1 MIFEYGT
8 LWSHSHCHLS
18 FLFKWKT
25 KSNESAVP
33 LKAPKES
40 GPRDHP
46 FLWLNYGTRWE
57 EGISLC
63 FSREAAA
70 CRLWLVIWVSE
81 WPLRNPCETSPPSMY
96 PWEIRRGLEI
106 PAISPWRLLLS
117 ILSSCTI
124 KLEWLGE
131 TCVTQ
136 TLHLWQK
143 TPYSSHPPIL
153 HSSSQKFAIILTRHF
168 QTRLTQLWFS
178 VGWDYFVLFCLFHF
192 FKLNWPFSF
201 NPRLVYTHTYCRS
214 LFPCLFF
221 LFSSWILDPTHQPM
235 PACPS
240 SIVSTLLHGTLLSP
254 SGCLDFDLLPSF
266 QLF

>member
-1 MIFEYGT
+1 MNGHSEIRVRHPLPPCILERYGGD
-8 LWSHSHCHLS
+8 LRFQQS
-18 FLFKWKT
+18 
-25 KSNESAVP
+25 
-33 LKAPKES
+33 
-40 GPRDHP
+40 PR
-46 FLWLNYGTRWE
+46 G
-57 EGISLC
+57 GC
-63 FSREAAA
+63 FSPYYP
-70 CRLWLVIWVSE
+70 VV
-81 WPLRNPCETSPPSMY
+81 PSNWSG
-96 PWEIRRGLEI
+96 WERRVLHKHY
-106 PAISPWRLLLS
+106 ISDR
-117 ILSSCTI
+117 
-124 KLEWLGE
+124 KLH
-131 TCVTQ
+131 T
-136 TLHLWQK
+136 HP
-143 TPYSSHPPIL
+143 TPTIL

>member
-1 MIFEYGT
+1 MIFGYGT

-40 GPRDHP
+40 GPQDHP

-63 FSREAAA
+63 FSREVAA

-81 WPLRNPCETSPPSMY
+81 WPLRNPCETSPPPMY

-106 PAISPWRLLLS
+106 PAVSPWRLLLS

-131 TCVTQ
+131 MCVTQ

-143 TPYSSHPPIL
+143 TPYSSHPHNSPF
-153 HSSSQKFAIILTRHF
+153 KFPEVCNYPHKTFPDKAYSALV
-168 QTRLTQLWFS
+168 FS
-178 VGWDYFVLFCLFHF
+178 RMRLFCLV
-192 FKLNWPFSF
+192 LSFS
-201 NPRLVYTHTYCRS
+201 
-214 LFPCLFF
+214 
-221 LFSSWILDPTHQPM
+221 
-235 PACPS
+235 
-240 SIVSTLLHGTLLSP
+240 LL
-254 SGCLDFDLLPSF
+254 
-266 QLF
+266 

>member
-1 MIFEYGT
+1 MATQKSVWDIPSPHVSLRDTEGT
-8 LWSHSHCHLS
+8 WDS
-18 FLFKWKT
+18 
-25 KSNESAVP
+25 SNLPV
-33 LKAPKES
+33 
-40 GPRDHP
+40 
-46 FLWLNYGTRWE
+46 
-57 EGISLC
+57 
-63 FSREAAA
+63 EAASLHIIQLYHQTGVA
-70 CRLWLVIWVSE
+70 GRDVCYTNI
-81 WPLRNPCETSPPSMY
+81 TSLT
-96 PWEIRRGLEI
+96 EN
-106 PAISPWRLLLS
+106 S
-117 ILSSCTI
+117 ILI
-124 KLEWLGE
+124 
-131 TCVTQ
+131 
-136 TLHLWQK
+136 
-143 TPYSSHPPIL
+143 PPPQF
-153 HSSSQKFAIILTRHF
+153 SSSQKFAIILTRHF